1 MFLIRENAMKIL
13 AYAYSHC
20 DSLFRCSKVNCKNLV
35 DENATIAD
43 IGRCKKYLADSRYIL
58 SGDISD
64 CSDFEILVK
73 GIDAAEDIIKNQVSK

>member
-35 DENATIAD
+35 DENATIVD
-43 IGRCKKYLADSRYIL
+43 IGRCKKYLADSRYIY
-58 SGDISD
+58 
-64 CSDFEILVK
+64 
-73 GIDAAEDIIKNQVSK
+73 